1 MEISFYKR
9 KILIN
14 KEIRILNIIKI
25 IFIFINLI
33 KNKNIKL
40 ILFIIKNN
48 LEFLISKIYKKIINN
63 FNYN

>member
-25 IFIFINLI
+25 IIILFNLI
-33 KNKNIKL
+33 NNKNIKL
-40 ILFIIKNN
+40 ILFIEKYN
-48 LEFLISKIYKKIINN
+48 LEILISRIYKKIINN